1 MADASSPPRTPVP
14 GGTVATMPA
23 GALSQVNVDSIGNQA
38 LQAKNRRI
46 KVCGLSR
53 NSPRRPTTHLS
64 LATPP
69 SQAEQDRQLLQ
80 NRINRLIVEEEK
92 AAKRIAETRR
102 RAKEIWELKR
112 RNEASQATRQDAGA
126 WMSAEQELQKELMRA
141 ARSERQAGIQASR
154 GAMAHM
160 RREEVK
166 VLRQMRHENEG
177 AVQAQRAFEHGR
189 AVQRKAMVKEQQRL
203 AAERKAK
210 EREAALTRLKA
221 EREAKQSLLGKDA
234 SDQVRDFERM
244 EEEERRLIASL
255 QATQAQQ
262 QAAYSELEG
271 VLGSAQASR
280 VR

>member
-1 MADASSPPRTPVP
+1 MWALPQFPTSPAHIPQLSRSSHSPP
-14 GGTVATMPA
+14 A
-23 GALSQVNVDSIGNQA
+23 
-38 LQAKNRRI
+38 
-46 KVCGLSR
+46 
-53 NSPRRPTTHLS
+53 
-64 LATPP
+64 
-69 SQAEQDRQLLQ
+69 QAEQDRQLLQ

-234 SDQVRDFERM
+234 SDQVRDLERM

>member
-1 MADASSPPRTPVP
+1 
-14 GGTVATMPA
+14 MPA
-23 GALSQVNVDSIGNQA
+23 GALSQVDVDSIGNQA

-53 NSPRRPTTHLS
+53 NSPRRPRRTSHS
-64 LATPP
+64 PRHP
-69 SQAEQDRQLLQ
+69 QAEQDRQLLQ

>member
-1 MADASSPPRTPVP
+1 MADASSTPVA
-14 GGTVATMPA
+14 GGTVATTPA
-23 GALSQVNVDSIGNQA
+23 GALSQGDVDSIGNQA

-244 EEEERRLIASL
+244 QEEERRLIASL

-262 QAAYSELEG
+262 QAAYSQLEG

>member
-1 MADASSPPRTPVP
+1 MQTKSR
-14 GGTVATMPA
+14 
-23 GALSQVNVDSIGNQA
+23 
-38 LQAKNRRI
+38 
-46 KVCGLSR
+46 LSR
-53 NSPRRPTTHLS
+53 RLRAVSASVRGLIDAVAQVGARRVAWLKKTHRLH
-64 LATPP
+64 LAFH
-69 SQAEQDRQLLQ
+69 ER
-80 NRINRLIVEEEK
+80 
-92 AAKRIAETRR
+92 
-102 RAKEIWELKR
+102 
-112 RNEASQATRQDAGA
+112 
-126 WMSAEQELQKELMRA
+126 QKELMRA

>member
-1 MADASSPPRTPVP
+1 MADASSTPVA
-14 GGTVATMPA
+14 GGTVATMPK
-23 GALSQVNVDSIGNQA
+23 GALSQVDVDSIGNQA

-46 KVCGLSR
+46 KVRGLSR

-244 EEEERRLIASL
+244 QEEERRLIASL

>member
-1 MADASSPPRTPVP
+1 MPDQWAFPVDLPLPLLGINPGASGGGELVDTASAGGGGAGGAGGASGGGGADA
-14 GGTVATMPA
+14 
-23 GALSQVNVDSIGNQA
+23 
-38 LQAKNRRI
+38 
-46 KVCGLSR
+46 
-53 NSPRRPTTHLS
+53 
-64 LATPP
+64 
-69 SQAEQDRQLLQ
+69 
-80 NRINRLIVEEEK
+80 
-92 AAKRIAETRR
+92 
-102 RAKEIWELKR
+102 
-112 RNEASQATRQDAGA
+112 
-126 WMSAEQELQKELMRA
+126 RA
-141 ARSERQAGIQASR
+141 ADFTDEF
-154 GAMAHM
+154 
-160 RREEVK
+160 EVK
-166 VLRQMRHENEG
+166 VLRPMRHENEG

-244 EEEERRLIASL
+244 QEEERRLIASL

>member
-1 MADASSPPRTPVP
+1 
-14 GGTVATMPA
+14 
-23 GALSQVNVDSIGNQA
+23 
-38 LQAKNRRI
+38 
-46 KVCGLSR
+46 
-53 NSPRRPTTHLS
+53 
-64 LATPP
+64 
-69 SQAEQDRQLLQ
+69 
-80 NRINRLIVEEEK
+80 
-92 AAKRIAETRR
+92 
-102 RAKEIWELKR
+102 
-112 RNEASQATRQDAGA
+112 
-126 WMSAEQELQKELMRA
+126 
-141 ARSERQAGIQASR
+141 
-154 GAMAHM
+154 
-160 RREEVK
+160 
-166 VLRQMRHENEG
+166 
-177 AVQAQRAFEHGR
+177 
-189 AVQRKAMVKEQQRL
+189 MVKEQQRL

>member
-1 MADASSPPRTPVP
+1 MADASSTPVA
-14 GGTVATMPA
+14 GGTVATMPK
-23 GALSQVNVDSIGNQA
+23 GALSQVDVDSIGNQA

-154 GAMAHM
+154 GALAHM

-166 VLRQMRHENEG
+166 CGRCATRTR
-177 AVQAQRAFEHGR
+177 ARQAQRAFEHGR

-244 EEEERRLIASL
+244 QEEERRLIASL